1 MPSVSVAPAWG
12 FHAGCEFRPKV
23 AMVVGDNFSAW
34 NFRRGLLRALVC
46 SGADVTVIA
55 PSGAYDEGIR
65 ALGVRHVPIEVD
77 RFINPV
83 RDARFLWA
91 LYRILKREKFSIVH
105 NVSIKPN
112 IAGALAARAAG
123 TGTVLG
129 SVTGIGTMF
138 SQYAPRRVK
147 LFRPLIVAAY
157 RAAFRRT
164 DRIWFQ
170 NPDDLDLFV
179 RSGIVDAGQAV
190 LIRSSGVDTREFSQ
204 DRCDPEAVRAIR
216 AALDAGPGTVVVTMV
231 ARALW
236 NKGVGEF
243 IGASQDLDS
252 GAADVRFVLAGD
264 GEPGNPWNVPADYL
278 RRAQSRRFRW
288 LGWRPDVRE
297 LLAASDISVLLTWD
311 REGVPRSALEA
322 MAMGKPVVVT
332 DVPGCR
338 EVVDAGRNGYLVQ
351 PRSVA
356 GVAEALRG
364 MIDSPALREALGA
377 HSRRKAVREFDLE
390 LVNGRLLSELYCF
403 PGKPTIDTSATI

>member
-1 MPSVSVAPAWG
+1 
-12 FHAGCEFRPKV
+12 
-23 AMVVGDNFSAW
+23 MVVGDNFSAW

-55 PSGAYDEGIR
+55 PSGAYDEDIR
-65 ALGVRHVPIEVD
+65 ALGVRHVPIKVD
-77 RFINPV
+77 RFLNPV
-83 RDARFLWA
+83 RDARFLGA

-105 NVSIKPN
+105 NLSIKPN

-129 SVTGIGTMF
+129 SVTGIGTVF
-138 SQYAPRRVK
+138 SEYAPRRVR
-147 LFRPLIVAAY
+147 LLRPLVVAAY

-170 NPDDLDLFV
+170 NPDDLDFFV
-179 RSGIVDAGQAV
+179 RDGIVDAGKAV
-190 LIRSSGVDTREFSQ
+190 LIRSSGVDTREFSR
-204 DRCDPEAVRAIR
+204 DRCDPEAVCAIR
-216 AALDAGPGTVVVTMV
+216 AALDAGPGVVVVTMI

-243 IGASQDLDS
+243 IGASQTCD
-252 GAADVRFVLAGD
+252 GGPVDVRFVLAGD
-264 GEPGNPWNVPADYL
+264 GEPGNPWNVPGDYL
-278 RRAQSRRFRW
+278 RRSQSRRFRW

-322 MAMGKPVVVT
+322 MAMGKPVVVS

-338 EVVDAGRNGYLVQ
+338 EVVDAGRNGYLAE

-356 GVAEALRG
+356 GVLDALRG
-364 MIDSPALREALGA
+364 MIASPALREAFGA
-377 HSRRKAVREFDLE
+377 QSRRKAVREFDLD
-390 LVNGRLLSELYCF
+390 LVNRRLLSELYCF
-403 PGKPTIDTSATI
+403 PGKPTMDTSRRI